1 MPKLPRL
8 TARKL
13 MVLLGR
19 LGFVQVRQRG
29 SHVVMG
35 HADGRMTV
43 VPKHSGD
50 IPTGTLRGIMGD
62 IEVSVEELL
71 GK

>member
-1 MPKLPRL
+1 M
-8 TARKL
+8 A
-13 MVLLGR
+13 LLAR
-19 LGFVQVRQRG
+19 LGFILIRQKG
-29 SHVVMG
+29 SHAVMG

-50 IPTGTLRGIMGD
+50 IPTGTLRGILSD
-62 IEVSVEELL
+62 IEVSIEELL